1 MSYLPHLL
9 TLIGVWV
16 VVTITPGPDFAV
28 TLHYATARSRRD
40 GVLVALGVATG
51 LTIWITGSMAGLGVL
66 FAHFSWLVEII
77 RTLGALY
84 LTYLGI
90 KMILSAHRPPP
101 EIAAGVAPTRRLS
114 AWGIGFLS
122 NLSNPKLA
130 AFFSSLFAALL
141 PANLPL
147 WVQGTTVVVM
157 LAVTTAWLC
166 IVACVSSLGPIV
178 RGYRRVKRW
187 IDYITGGLFV
197 ALGVRLAVE
206 R

>member
-1 MSYLPHLL
+1 MSYFPHLL
-9 TLIGVWV
+9 TLVGVWV
-16 VVTITPGPDFAV
+16 VLTITPGPDFAV
-28 TLHYATARSRRD
+28 TFHYATTRSRHE
-40 GVLVALGVATG
+40 GVFVALGVTTG

-90 KMILSAHRPPP
+90 KMILNAHRLPLQKTL
-101 EIAAGVAPTRRLS
+101 GVAPTRRFS
-114 AWGIGFLS
+114 AWRIGFFS
-122 NLSNPKLA
+122 NISNPKLA

-141 PANLPL
+141 PPNLPL
-147 WVQGTTVVVM
+147 WVLGTMVVVM
-157 LAVTTAWLC
+157 LVITASWLC
-166 IVACVSSLGPIV
+166 IVACLSSLGPIV
-178 RGYRRVKRW
+178 SFYRRAKRW

-197 ALGVRLAVE
+197 ALGVRLVVE

>member
-9 TLIGVWV
+9 TLIGVWAI
-16 VVTITPGPDFAV
+16 VTITPGPDFAV

-40 GVLVALGVATG
+40 GVYVALGIVTG
-51 LTIWITGSMAGLGVL
+51 LTIWITGSMAGLGIL

-90 KMILSAHRPPP
+90 RMILSARRPPI
-101 EIAAGVAPTRRLS
+101 EIAAGVKPTCRLF
-114 AWGIGFLS
+114 AWRTGFFS
-122 NLSNPKLA
+122 NISNPKLA

-141 PANLPL
+141 PANLPIWML
-147 WVQGTTVVVM
+147 GTIVVVM
-157 LAVTTAWLC
+157 LAVTTAWLFL
-166 IVACVSSLGPIV
+166 VVCVSSLGPIV
-178 RGYRRVKRW
+178 RYYRRVKRW